1 MKNHYV
7 RSTSSHAAK
16 ITSLQLKG
24 GDIAA
29 TWLAN
34 CRSGNVRL
42 AIKNQ
47 HVLTLSV
54 GFGFPCREKKHPVY
68 PSRTPET
75 FYGG

>member
-7 RSTSSHAAK
+7 RPICSHAGEM
-16 ITSLQLKG
+16 TSLQRKG

-34 CRSGNVRL
+34 CRRGNVRL

-47 HVLTLSV
+47 HVLTISV
-54 GFGFPCREKKHPVY
+54 GFGFPYREKKHPVY
-68 PSRTPET
+68 SSWTPET
-75 FYGG
+75 F